1 MMSNVLITGASKG
14 FGNLIVK
21 TLLKDGHRV
30 AAAMRRVGSRNKEAA
45 QELKSLG
52 AVPVEI
58 DVTDEKSVKSGVSQ
72 TLKELGG
79 IDIAINNAGTGV
91 LGLQEAFTVDDWK
104 KIFEVNVFGVQRVNR
119 AVLPHMREK
128 RSGLLIHISSMV
140 GRFVMPFL
148 GPYNASKY
156 ALEALADNYRVELS
170 SLGIESVLIEPG
182 AYATSFG
189 DALLRPSDQDAVKSY
204 GPMADAPEQSMKG
217 FEQLFAGPNP
227 PNPQWVADAV
237 SNVIKAPRGQRPF
250 RTTVDRVGMG
260 AAVEPYNKAAE
271 ELQKGVY
278 AAFGMSDVLKL
289 KTQTAA

>member
-1 MMSNVLITGASKG
+1 MSSVLVTGASKG
-14 FGNLIVK
+14 FGKLIVT
-21 TLLKDGHRV
+21 TLLKEGHRV
-30 AAAMRRVGSRNKEAA
+30 AAAMRGVDSSNKDAV

-52 AVPVEI
+52 AFPVEI
-58 DVTDEKSVKSGVSQ
+58 DVTDEKSVKSGVTQ
-72 TLKELGG
+72 ALKELGG
-79 IDIAINNAGTGV
+79 IDVAINNAGIGV
-91 LGLQEAFTVDDWK
+91 LGFQEAFTVDDWK
-104 KIFEVNVFGVQRVNR
+104 RIFEVNVFGVQRVNR

-128 RSGLLIHISSMV
+128 RAGLLIHISSMV
-140 GRFVMPFL
+140 GRFVMPFF

-182 AYATSFG
+182 AYATAFG
-189 DALLRPSDQDAVKSY
+189 DALLRPSDKDAVKSY
-204 GPMADAPEQSMKG
+204 GPMAEAPEQSLKG
-217 FEQLFAGPNP
+217 FEQLFSGPNP

-237 SNVIKAPRGQRPF
+237 SKVIKTPRGQRPF

-289 KTQTAA
+289 KTQAAA

>member
-1 MMSNVLITGASKG
+1 MSNVLVTGASKG
-14 FGNLIVK
+14 FGSLIVK

-30 AAAMRRVGSRNKEAA
+30 AAAMRGVGSSNKEAA

-91 LGLQEAFTVDDWK
+91 LGLQETFTVDDWK

>member
-1 MMSNVLITGASKG
+1 MSKVLVTGASKG

-30 AAAMRRVGSRNKEAA
+30 AAAMRGVGSSNKEAA

-91 LGLQEAFTVDDWK
+91 LGLQETFTVDDWK